1 MAQGTWRVDPKENAE
16 LQKTHAEEQKAKYDD
31 VIAFKPQAGVVSS
44 GNTKALRY
52 PKDRQISDNTDYV
65 SFRFFHY
72 KPPFGSGR
80 EENAKNIKGK
90 NLAEDL
96 NNKQRKKAGEDTAKQ
111 NVGAL
116 YGQSNTNID
125 HKNLVPAEGKG
136 YKDILL
142 YMPEDI
148 NAQYGANWGAAGWGV
163 GAALLAK
170 GIGSFGYSQ
179 KSTVEKWAE
188 GFGAAG
194 DAFMGGTKIGGFK
207 AMTEGMNKALGTSIT
222 PNQLQGG
229 ITGTITNPN
238 VEMMYEAPEMR
249 GFTLNFKMVAR
260 SNDESREIRNICGI
274 FKKAMLPEYGGQT
287 MAGMA
292 TSGALLTIPKVCQ
305 PTFMTGSKSNPYV
318 SQFKPCVITAVNV
331 NYTPDGAWATYQ
343 EGDPVAT
350 QLTLTFKEMK
360 LVFAQEINPTG
371 VSF

>member
-1 MAQGTWRVDPKENAE
+1 MAVGNFHENVADQQEANRKLAEKEGTA
-16 LQKTHAEEQKAKYDD
+16 

-52 PKDRQISDNTDYV
+52 PRDRQISDNTDYV

-80 EENAKNIKGK
+80 EENAKSIG
-90 NLAEDL
+90 DL
-96 NNKQRKKAGEDTAKQ
+96 NKGQREKAGEGAAKQ
-111 NVGAL
+111 NVGSL

-125 HKNLVPAEGKG
+125 HKNLVPAESKG

-170 GIGSFGYSQ
+170 GIGSFGYSS
-179 KSTVEKWAE
+179 KDAGTKWAE
-188 GFGAAG
+188 GIGAVG
-194 DAFMGGTKIGGFK
+194 DAFMGQTKIAGFK
-207 AMTEGMNKALGTSIT
+207 AMTEGMNKSLGTSIT

-260 SNDESREIRNICGI
+260 SNEESREIRNICGV